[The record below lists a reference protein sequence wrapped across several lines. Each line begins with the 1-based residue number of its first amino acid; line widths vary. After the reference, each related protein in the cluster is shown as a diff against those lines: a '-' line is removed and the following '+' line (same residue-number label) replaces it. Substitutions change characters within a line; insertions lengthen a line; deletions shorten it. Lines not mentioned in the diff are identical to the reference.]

1 MYTQAITT
9 AAKVPKADIAGI
21 SDRLVNTNALPVVKD
36 VTDMAFI
43 ARDLCECVCVR
54 ERESARMLTYALTR
68 VGTQ

>member
-43 ARDLCECVCVR
+43 ARDLCECVCVCV
-54 ERESARMLTYALTR
+54 SAHAHVRPHLCADQR
-68 VGTQ
+68 